1 MRFFAL
7 ALVMTTAVGAAE
19 RGHWLRDHFTG
30 ELFVGSGGWRSSISS
45 SDHAP
50 GFDELG
56 GGAELLLGLEV
67 GSGFAIVG
75 SGRVLAGDQYLEG
88 LAGLGL
94 QLHVGD
100 RVRIRASPAAG
111 QMTLKGDNGI
121 LVGGFVAGSIDLIPF
136 GGGRVAAT
144 IGLRLDI
151 DGVLG
156 GGLELPDTSL
166 SLAIGV
172 GLRY

>member
-1 MRFFAL
+1 VRFLAL
-7 ALVMTTAVGAAE
+7 AFLFCGTAGAAE

-50 GFDELG
+50 GFDELA

-75 SGRVLAGDQYLEG
+75 SGRVLAGGDYLEG

-94 QLHVGD
+94 QLHVSD

-111 QMTLKGDNGI
+111 QLSLKADKGV

-156 GGLELPDTSL
+156 GGLELPDSTL